1 MKHDFK
7 YISKHDP
14 KVREAYGNLTSL
26 IREVQMLIRDKFT
39 FQFYPVGSYARNMI
53 TYDTK
58 SNVGF
63 DFDIN
68 IEPNDEGE
76 TYSAKQLRKTLQEA
90 LHQIAPKYGF
100 DYPEESTRVLTIKV
114 KDRKNSRIIYSC
126 DFAIVNN
133 YEDEDGHD
141 GQEYIRFNK
150 NHNSYGWYEQPN
162 GYYMLSDKIEWAKES
177 GLWEKVRKRYIEKKN
192 EDNDPHVH
200 SRTIFAQVVHEICQ
214 KYGFYDEG

>member
-14 KVREAYGNLTSL
+14 TVRQAYSNLNSL
-26 IREVQMLIRDKFT
+26 IREVQLLVRDKYT

-68 IEPNDEGE
+68 IEPNDEGG
-76 TYSAKQLRKTLQEA
+76 TYPAKQLRKTFQNA
-90 LHQIAPKYGF
+90 LNQIAPKYGF
-100 DYPEESTRVLTIKV
+100 DYPEASTRVLTIKV

-126 DFAIVNN
+126 DFAIVND
-133 YEDEDGHD
+133 YKDEDGYD
-141 GQEYIRFNK
+141 CQEYIRFNK
-150 NHNSYGWYEQPN
+150 SHNSYGWCEQPD
-162 GYYMLSDKIEWAKES
+162 GYYMLPNKIEWAKES
-177 GLWEKVRKRYIEKKN
+177 GLWGEVRKRYIEKKDEN
-192 EDNDPHVH
+192 SDPHIH
-200 SRTIFAQVVHEICQ
+200 SRTIFAQTVHEICQ
-214 KYGFYDEG
+214 KYGFYNEE

>member
-14 KVREAYGNLTSL
+14 TVRQAYSNLNSL
-26 IREVQMLIRDKFT
+26 IREVQLLVRDKYT
-39 FQFYPVGSYARNMI
+39 FQFYPIGSYVRNMI

-68 IEPNDEGE
+68 IEPNDEGK
-76 TYSAKQLRKTLQEA
+76 TYSAKQLRKTFQDA
-90 LHQIAPKYGF
+90 LNQIAPKYGF
-100 DYPEESTRVLTIKV
+100 DYPGESTRVLTIKV

-133 YEDEDGHD
+133 YKDGD
-141 GQEYIRFNK
+141 GYYCQEYIRFNK
-150 NHNSYGWYEQPN
+150 SHNSYGWYEQPD
-162 GYYMLSDKIEWAKES
+162 GYYMLPNKIEWTKES
-177 GLWEKVRKRYIEKKN
+177 GLWGEVRERYIEKKDEN
-192 EDNDPHVH
+192 NDPHIH
-200 SRTIFAQVVHEICQ
+200 SRTIFAQAVHEICQ

>member
-7 YISKHDP
+7 YISKHDQ
-14 KVREAYGNLTSL
+14 KVSQAYSDLNSL
-26 IREVQMLIRDKFT
+26 IREVQLLVRDKFT

-53 TYDTK
+53 THDTK

-76 TYSAKQLRKTLQEA
+76 TYSAKQLRKTFQDA
-90 LHQIAPKYGF
+90 LNQIAPKYGF
-100 DYPEESTRVLTIKV
+100 DYPEGSTRVLTIKV

-133 YEDEDGHD
+133 YKDEDGYNR
-141 GQEYIRFNK
+141 QEYIRFNK
-150 NHNSYGWYEQPN
+150 SHNSYGWYEQPK
-162 GYYMLSDKIEWAKES
+162 GYYMLPDKIEWTKER
-177 GLWEKVRKRYIEKKN
+177 GLWGEVRKRYIEKKN
-192 EDNDPHVH
+192 ENDDPHIH
-200 SRTIFAQVVHEICQ
+200 SRTIFAQTVHEICQ
-214 KYGFYDEG
+214 KYGFYNEE